1 MKFDKRGMI
10 LGHLVFFAAMVL
22 ATGSLH
28 AGHNPS
34 ASPQK
39 NDTRKGTTQ
48 KSTTQKGLT
57 QKGNTQKGTTQ
68 KGTTQ
73 GRNQNRTNSNK
84 TGSTANRPRPG
95 AKNPG
100 TVRRPG
106 PGSRRY
112 SRNQRRTP
120 LRPGY
125 DGPVIYE
132 EVPPVYYDDEHHYD
146 EHDYDVH
153 D

>member
-10 LGHLVFFAAMVL
+10 LGSLVFFAATVS
-22 ATGSLH
+22 ATGPLQ

-34 ASPQK
+34 TSPQK
-39 NDTRKGTTQ
+39 NDTRKGNA
-48 KSTTQKGLT
+48 QKGT
-57 QKGNTQKGTTQ
+57 TQKGTTQ

-73 GRNQNRTNSNK
+73 GRNQNSTNSNK
-84 TGSTANRPRPG
+84 TDSTANRSRPG
-95 AKNPG
+95 ANNPG
-100 TVRRPG
+100 TTRRPG

-112 SRNQRRTP
+112 SRNQRRAP

-132 EVPPVYYDDEHHYD
+132 EAPPVYYDDEHHYD